1 MNSDVP
7 SLRRKPP
14 AGRLWTRVALLLS
27 AIVMFG
33 IISASHAYLT
43 RAFSEDQTAAETV
56 KATLY
61 AGSIRSAVQ
70 RQSVVPL
77 LLSRDPI
84 LIQALRTGHYGGAEE
99 RLASFKEE
107 LGSGS
112 LFLLDAEGRIVAASD
127 ERPRTEYDVDK
138 SYFTRAKDDPG
149 SVFSITE
156 NEHGD
161 FSFHY
166 ARRLM
171 DDDKLLGVVVATVD
185 LGQHEDGWRRAGAR
199 VVVSNSANQILLA
212 SEPNWRKQTL
222 ANLLAA
228 GPDAS
233 RVGQVLRD
241 ARDRLTSPAFVYLAG
256 TPYLRIE
263 VPVGVRDWRLTYFQ
277 TLEDVRARVNG
288 VLSLIIM
295 VMALLLAL
303 GFYLVSRRT
312 RAESRRIQRKVGG
325 VAASEPTAVG
335 RDRRAAE
342 G

>member
-199 VVVSNSANQILLA
+199 VVVSDFSKSDPARLRAELA
-212 SEPNWRKQTL
+212 QADAGEPARRRTGCIPCR
-222 ANLLAA
+222 A
-228 GPDAS
+228 GPARCARPPDFARLCLS
-233 RVGQVLRD
+233 GRD
-241 ARDRLTSPAFVYLAG
+241 ALS
-256 TPYLRIE
+256 
-263 VPVGVRDWRLTYFQ
+263 
-277 TLEDVRARVNG
+277 ED
-288 VLSLIIM
+288 
-295 VMALLLAL
+295 
-303 GFYLVSRRT
+303 
-312 RAESRRIQRKVGG
+312 
-325 VAASEPTAVG
+325 
-335 RDRRAAE
+335 
-342 G
+342 